1 MIMVK
6 TQGTIVT
13 DAVKSK
19 GNNRR
24 SKIAGLLLIASP
36 VLWLVGA
43 VVFMPQIG
51 EFYGEGD
58 SLTKLAALTGQQA
71 AWTLQSLLFFAGTL
85 GAMIGLA
92 LLSVILRQT
101 RATSL
106 ARLGMVGIVAVAAV
120 YTFILFLRLTAP
132 TDGELEAVEG
142 SSLMLAAHFG
152 WLGIIGIGLTLIT
165 VTVYGV
171 ALFLT
176 GRAKMTGGLVAV
188 LSTLA
193 LVAVLIGGPLPP
205 VIVYPVAAILG
216 VRLLFGDS
224 PSMR

>member
-1 MIMVK
+1 MVK
-6 TQGTIVT
+6 TQGTLGT
-13 DAVKSK
+13 DAMKSTAI
-19 GNNRR
+19 NRR

-51 EFYGEGD
+51 EFYNEGD
-58 SLTKLAALTGQQA
+58 SLTKLAALTGQQV

-85 GAMIGLA
+85 AAMIGLVV
-92 LLSVILRQT
+92 LSGILGRT
-101 RATSL
+101 HAASL
-106 ARLGMVGIVAVAAV
+106 ARSGMVGIVAVAAV
-120 YTFILFLRLTAP
+120 YTFILVLRLTAP
-132 TDGELEAVEG
+132 TDGVLEAVEG
-142 SSLMLAAHFG
+142 SSLLLAAHFS
-152 WLGIIGIGLTLIT
+152 WLGIIGMGLTLIT

-193 LVAVLIGGPLPP
+193 FVAILIGGPLPP
-205 VIVYPVAAILG
+205 VIVYPIAAVLG
-216 VRLLFGDS
+216 VRLLFWDTS
-224 PSMR
+224 STR